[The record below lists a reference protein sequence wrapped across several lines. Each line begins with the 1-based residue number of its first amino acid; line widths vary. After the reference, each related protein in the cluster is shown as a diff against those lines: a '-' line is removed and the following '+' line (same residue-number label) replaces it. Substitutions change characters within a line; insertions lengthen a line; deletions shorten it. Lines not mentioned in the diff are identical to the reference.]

1 MHSHCSNCNLKYEKE
16 PGFFYGAMYVS
27 YGLTVALW
35 IAVAVAFYVLTGS
48 IQPWIFMAVG
58 ITLLFALLPGIYRT
72 SRAIWLVM
80 FVAYDPKFEKKSKT

>member
-1 MHSHCSNCNLKYEKE
+1 MHSHCPHCHLKYEQE

-35 IAVAVAFYVLTGS
+35 IAVAVAFYVLAGT
-48 IQPWIFMAVG
+48 IHPWLFMLIGV
-58 ITLLFALLPGIYRT
+58 TLLLVLLPGIYRL

-80 FVAYDPKFEKKSKT
+80 FIPYDPEMAKDKKA